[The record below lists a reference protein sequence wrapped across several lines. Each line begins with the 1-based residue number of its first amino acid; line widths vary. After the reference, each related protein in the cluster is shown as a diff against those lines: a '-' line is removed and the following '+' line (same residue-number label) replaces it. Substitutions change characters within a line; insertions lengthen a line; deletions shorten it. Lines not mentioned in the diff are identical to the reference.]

1 MTEPSKAE
9 IDRLV
14 FELHPALRLVE
25 TMAAASASL
34 YAGKDDAPDFSAQ
47 VAQLEAAR
55 TKVRALTAAER
66 SALLATIRAKVKA
79 TQAERERVKRAAKE
93 AARFY
98 NQPGA
103 MARFDVWCG
112 ADFWTVD
119 EAAAL
124 LLGRDPDVVN
134 PASLDRELTQGTGL
148 LSLGE
153 RPDRAEFHRLFDGL
167 RRLLGRADGAARSQ
181 VKPAEAA
188 MCAAALNTIT
198 LPPAIQ
204 ALIPAAMEP
213 ERTVTADDPAPAP
226 AQLGAHTDG
235 PYLKRAALIR
245 LYEREWRTIESDIRH
260 ANENGLTAAA
270 KAPGHGM
277 WDETL
282 ALAWARERGKLK
294 RMPASLP
301 GSGLDWKDG
310 RQLGG
315 AEIDPTLTR
324 PLHKP

>member
-1 MTEPSKAE
+1 MTDPSKAE

-25 TMAAASASL
+25 AMATAATSL
-34 YAGKDDAPDFSAQ
+34 YAGKENAPDFSAQ
-47 VAQLEAAR
+47 MAQLEAAR
-55 TKVRALTAAER
+55 AKVRALTAAER
-66 SALLATIRAKVKA
+66 NALLATSRDREKA
-79 TQAERERVKRAAKE
+79 AQAERERVKRQAKE

-134 PASLDRELTQGTGL
+134 PASLDRELTEGTGL
-148 LSLGE
+148 LGLGE

-188 MCAAALNTIT
+188 MCAAALNTIK

-213 ERTVTADDPAPAP
+213 EPTATVDDPAPAP
-226 AQLGAHTDG
+226 PGAHNDG

-245 LYEREWRTIESDIRH
+245 LYERDWRTIESDIRH

-294 RMPASLP
+294 RAPAPLP

-310 RQLGG
+310 RQLAS